1 MATAENAKL
10 EYEAGQAAV
19 AMSALTDSGG
29 ATVFTSA
36 AATWSGRSGYAP
48 VVRPDGLLTGGAIT
62 PAVTNNVVN
71 VAALTGMA
79 TSNT

>member
-29 ATVFTSA
+29 AAVFTSA
-36 AATWSGRSGYAP
+36 AATWSGRSG
-48 VVRPDGLLTGGAIT
+48 
-62 PAVTNNVVN
+62 
-71 VAALTGMA
+71 
-79 TSNT
+79 

>member
-29 ATVFTSA
+29 ATGRIGRVAFDMGRTGKSA
-36 AATWSGRSGYAP
+36 SVGNCRPEDLGRSGH
-48 VVRPDGLLTGGAIT
+48 G
-62 PAVTNNVVN
+62 
-71 VAALTGMA
+71 
-79 TSNT
+79 S